1 MFMCNNMNSSNT
13 IVISMKALIGIFN
26 VSRQSISKAI
36 KYLKDNDLLYVYK
49 NGTSNIYVINQNVVC
64 FQSGANTLGF
74 YYFLKEG
81 DYMKKKIMIGLAVIC
96 AVEGL
101 VSYLYA
107 KKNK

>member
-1 MFMCNNMNSSNT
+1 MSNYIHFNKAHLNKIADLGQNQLALKVFMFMCNNMNSSNT

-64 FQSGANTLGF
+64 F
-74 YYFLKEG
+74 
-81 DYMKKKIMIGLAVIC
+81 
-96 AVEGL
+96 
-101 VSYLYA
+101 
-107 KKNK
+107 